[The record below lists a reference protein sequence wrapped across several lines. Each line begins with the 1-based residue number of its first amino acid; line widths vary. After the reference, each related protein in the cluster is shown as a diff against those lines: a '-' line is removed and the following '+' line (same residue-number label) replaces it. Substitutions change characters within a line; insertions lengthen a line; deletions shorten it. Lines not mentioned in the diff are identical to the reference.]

1 MTSVVKRRIKANLT
15 AWAYLCPNVLGF
27 GVFTFIPI
35 IFAIVL
41 SFFRWD
47 IFHEPQFVGL
57 DNFWD
62 LLGWYTEDGQVYF
75 NDANFWKYFG
85 NTLFLMMSIPVNM
98 IGSLFIAVLLNNKL
112 KGLTFF
118 RTIFYIPTIC
128 SGVAVYLLWSFLYN
142 SEFGLLNRFLAWF
155 GIVGPGWLTEYVWA
169 KPSIMIM
176 GVWTSMGGTNMLLY
190 LAGLQNISEDLYEAA
205 EIDGANFI
213 QKFFKITIPSLAP
226 TSFFIFI
233 MSVIHG
239 FQGGF
244 ESAYIMTGG
253 GPAGS
258 TTTLSYYIYNH
269 AFQWFNMGYA
279 ATISLVL
286 FGLILII
293 TVINWRMGGKNV

>member
-1 MTSVVKRRIKANLT
+1 VTPVIKRRIKANLT
-15 AWAYLCPNVLGF
+15 AWAYLSPNVLGF

-47 IFHEPQFVGL
+47 IFHEPQFIGL
-57 DNFWD
+57 GNFWD
-62 LLGWYTEDGQVYF
+62 LLGWHIEDGEIYF

-85 NTLFLMMSIPVNM
+85 NTLFLMMSIPINM
-98 IGSLFIAVLLNNKL
+98 ISSLFIAVLLNNKL
-112 KGLTFF
+112 KGITFF

-142 SEFGLLNRFLAWF
+142 TEFGLFNRFLAGF

-190 LAGLQNISEDLYEAA
+190 LAGLQNVSEDLYEAA

-213 QKFFKITIPSLAP
+213 QKFLKITIPSLAP

-286 FGLILII
+286 FTLILII
-293 TVINWRMGGKNV
+293 TAISWRMRDENV